1 MKTKSIDFK
10 EGGFWLY
17 AMISPEGEKH
27 WSRANFKEITPK
39 ERFTSLEAFCD
50 ENGNVNHDLPKSHWE
65 NQFVEHKSS
74 TFVHTVIRFD
84 ELSDLEKMV
93 KMGFEEGFRSAL
105 TNLDEIFKNTGND

>member
-50 ENGNVNHDLPKSHWE
+50 ENGNVDHNLPKSHWE
-65 NQFVEHKSS
+65 NKFVAHKD
-74 TFVHTVIRFD
+74 TTNVHTVIRFD

-93 KMGFEEGFRSAL
+93 EMGFEEGFRSAL
-105 TNLDEIFKNTGND
+105 TNLDEIIKNTTDE